1 MILKNRMQANEVKNS
16 KTKKSAK
23 LKVSTLK
30 RLKRSTTDKP
40 IVKLTKRKKTQTTK
54 IKNERE
60 EISTDVT
67 EIKTFM

>member
-30 RLKRSTTDKP
+30 RLERSTTDKP